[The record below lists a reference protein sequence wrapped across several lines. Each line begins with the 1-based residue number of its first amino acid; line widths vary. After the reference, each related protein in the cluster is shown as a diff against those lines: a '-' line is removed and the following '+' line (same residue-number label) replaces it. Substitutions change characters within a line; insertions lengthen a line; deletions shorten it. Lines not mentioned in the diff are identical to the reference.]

1 MRGVMRQRMETALEV
16 TARVIGSNYGVTVEF
31 EGDEAF
37 TDGKRIRLPHFGE
50 LDGDQRRE
58 LDGYLDHEVGHI
70 LFTDFSA
77 WNQIGQDFHRSL
89 ANFAEDVRIER
100 EMAGRY
106 AGAGRHLK
114 FLRGRI
120 EAEQDAKWADFSL
133 PFRFG
138 GAMQRI
144 LQGRPFPNDPELVH
158 LLITCREEIKALG
171 SASSTAEVIF
181 LTARIVEKLK
191 NLFDEPEP
199 PAMQSP
205 GEGEAGE
212 GMEAP
217 PEEKMPGITGE
228 MENMGGSEEAGEEG
242 VSQSGKQEERM
253 ENGSAESVSESK
265 PNDAGSETNEPKS
278 EGKNSKP
285 TDSGEP
291 GTEKGNRSGKDPEE
305 VNPGESETGKEGE
318 VERDPEQGSSGESG
332 TDKGGQKGKD
342 SGKVKPGE
350 SEKEKGNQVGEA
362 PERGN
367 TSESGP
373 EDEKQGEADSKE
385 EARKEWD
392 KLRSEAKRVMN
403 DPKSHAAAE
412 KEFGADLADRI
423 REAMQ
428 EWLSREAMEFESV
441 PPTEGVARRFISNG
455 ETLPHPFLAATRRFD
470 RELKIEGDRNTYHRL
485 AQSTKAATTK
495 LKVELERNLFAVEPA
510 HFVLDLEEGELDP
523 ETLYGVRTGSR
534 DVFREYRRGRVFN
547 TALSMLVDC
556 SGSMEGVMG
565 IQKQALCAMGESLR
579 GLNVPFEI
587 TGFRSMPDIEAE
599 RFSQNL
605 SYPERFNR
613 TRSRVEYLLAK
624 QFRDRRLEGITG
636 LKADGGTPLNEAVA
650 WAGRRLDLQAATR
663 KVLIV
668 FTDGEP
674 CGCGD
679 NRVLRNDLLL
689 QVHRLEAIGIEVVA
703 FAINCPTVGRF
714 FPRVINISKISDL
727 ERQGLKEI
735 RRVLDPANLGKRVK
749 KQTA

>member
-1 MRGVMRQRMETALEV
+1 MRQRMETALEV

-50 LDGDQRRE
+50 LDVDQRKE

-77 WNQIGQDFHRSL
+77 WNQIRQDFHRSL

-100 EMAGRY
+100 EMADRF
-106 AGAGRHLK
+106 AGAGRHLE

-120 EAEQDAKWADFSL
+120 EAEQDARWADFSL

-144 LQGRPFPNDPELVH
+144 LQDRPFPNDPELVP
-158 LLITCREEIKALG
+158 LLIACREEIKSLG
-171 SASSTAEVIF
+171 SASSTTEVIF
-181 LTARIVEKLK
+181 LTGLIVEKLK
-191 NLFDEPEP
+191 SLFDEPEP
-199 PAMQSP
+199 PSMQSLR
-205 GEGEAGE
+205 EGEAGDE
-212 GMEAP
+212 IEAP
-217 PEEKMPGITGE
+217 PEEKMPGMTGE
-228 MENMGGSEEAGEEG
+228 TKDSQGRGEAGEEG
-242 VSQSGKQEERM
+242 ASQSGNKEDRVEK
-253 ENGSAESVSESK
+253 GSAESSSESK
-265 PNDAGSETNEPKS
+265 PNDTGSKANEPNQGEKDSKETN
-278 EGKNSKP
+278 
-285 TDSGEP
+285 SGDPETEKENRSGNDP
-291 GTEKGNRSGKDPEE
+291 EDTNPGESGTEKGYQAEKDREQGNTGESRTGKEGDEAKESGKG
-305 VNPGESETGKEGE
+305 NPGESETKKGNRVGKAPEQGNSGDSGTEDEKEGE
-318 VERDPEQGSSGESG
+318 G
-332 TDKGGQKGKD
+332 
-342 SGKVKPGE
+342 
-350 SEKEKGNQVGEA
+350 
-362 PERGN
+362 
-367 TSESGP
+367 
-373 EDEKQGEADSKE
+373 DSKE
-385 EARKEWD
+385 EARKEWEN
-392 KLRSEAKRVMN
+392 LRSEAKRVMS
-403 DPKSHAAAE
+403 DPKAQSAAE
-412 KEFGADLADRI
+412 KDFGGDLANRL

-428 EWLSREAMEFESV
+428 EWLSQEAGKFTSD

-455 ETLPHPFLAATRRFD
+455 VTLPHPFLAATRRFD
-470 RELKIEGDRNTYHRL
+470 RELKVPGDRNTYHRL

-523 ETLYGVRTGSR
+523 GTLYGVRTGNR

-547 TALSMLVDC
+547 TAVSMLVDC
-556 SGSMEGVMG
+556 SGSMEGVMET
-565 IQKQALCAMGESLR
+565 QKQALCAMAESLR

-587 TGFRSMPDIEAE
+587 TGFRGIPDTDVE
-599 RFSQNL
+599 RFSRTL
-605 SYPERFNR
+605 TYPERFNR

-624 QFRDRRLEGITG
+624 QFRDRRLEGIAG
-636 LKADGGTPLNEAVA
+636 LRADGGTPLNEAVA
-650 WAGRRLDLQAATR
+650 WVGRRLDLQAAAR

-714 FPRVINISKISDL
+714 FRRVINISKISDL
-727 ERQGLKEI
+727 ERQSLKEI
-735 RRVLDPANLGKRVK
+735 RRVLDPGNQGRRVK